1 MNVLMYSMLEH
12 GDCSLVPN
20 VPVDQFDRAVID
32 FAKKKQIRKS
42 KDFENHPDTPKIS

>member
-1 MNVLMYSMLEH
+1 MYSMLEH

-20 VPVDQFDRAVID
+20 VPVDQFDKAVID

-42 KDFENHPDTPKIS
+42 KNFENHENAPKFS